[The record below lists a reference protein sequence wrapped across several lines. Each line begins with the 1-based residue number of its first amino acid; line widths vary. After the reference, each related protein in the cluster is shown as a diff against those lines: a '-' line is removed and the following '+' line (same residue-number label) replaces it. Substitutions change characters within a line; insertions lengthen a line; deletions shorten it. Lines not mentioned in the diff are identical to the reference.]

1 MSRLM
6 MTLFSMIATTL
17 MGVGVIIAL
26 TTGYV
31 ALKPILIAESPL
43 EPLHAV
49 AVRAI
54 AARSGM
60 SLRTGG
66 LLMWGAASGQ
76 AGRTTRTSPDPDLAW
91 CPRPARGPSHREDSH
106 EVMLVRDGGQ

>member
-1 MSRLM
+1 M
-6 MTLFSMIATTL
+6 
-17 MGVGVIIAL
+17 
-26 TTGYV
+26 
-31 ALKPILIAESPL
+31 KPILIAESPL

-49 AVRAI
+49 AVSAT

-66 LLMWGAASGQ
+66 LLMWGAAAGQ

-91 CPRPARGPSHREDSH
+91 CPRPARGPSHREDSTKLCLFMTAVNNLPNIGANRRTGRARH
-106 EVMLVRDGGQ
+106 VGTPARQEANG